1 LWQTCLN
8 KTKMKIQEV
17 SKLDEEAIASAIEVS
32 KLRGEHV
39 FLELL
44 SPAHRESIRSLA
56 KDERIWE
63 FNKMLLIDDN
73 YDASYDEYFDTAL
86 NREAMGEQL
95 TFVIKNTTDNSIVGM
110 TRLYE
115 INRKEKTAVI
125 GYTWYI
131 PSVWGKVH
139 NKECKLL
146 LFEYVFEEMKFNRV
160 ELRVAHQNI
169 RSQKAVE
176 KLGAVKEGVLR
187 KHGYRNDGSIR
198 HTVVYSIID
207 DEWPETKEKILGLIA
222 ESKNV

>member
-1 LWQTCLN
+1 MNIDL
-8 KTKMKIQEV
+8 
-17 SKLDEEAIASAIEVS
+17 SKLAG
-32 KLRGEHV
+32 KHV
-39 FLELL
+39 ALELL
-44 SPAHRESIRSLA
+44 SPGHRDVIRSLA

-63 FNKMLLIDDN
+63 FNKMLPIDDN
-73 YDASYDEYFDTAL
+73 YDVSYDEYFDTAL
-86 NREAMGEQL
+86 NQEALGGQQ
-95 TFVIKNTTDNSIVGM
+95 TFVIKRTTDRSIIGM

-115 INRKEKTAVI
+115 VNQKEKTAVI
-125 GYTWYI
+125 GYTWYV

-146 LFEYVFEEMKFNRV
+146 MLQYVFEEMKFNRV

-176 KLGAVKEGVLR
+176 KLGAIKEGILR

-207 DEWPETKEKILGLIA
+207 DEWPATKEKIAGLIA
-222 ESKNV
+222 DSKNV